1 MRRAGIVAIATVAGF
16 AALMSFHS
24 KPATLSLGS
33 LGAAT
38 TTRASTASTS
48 GGSPHAGSGPTGT
61 SSTTTT
67 SSPTRETTTTS
78 AASTSITPT
87 STTPVTTRT
96 SPQSV
101 ATRIVT
107 GTSINYT
114 YGTLAVSVTG
124 TVSHIT
130 KVNIASISDGGD
142 SRSQS
147 IDEYAIPIL
156 ESQALSAQGANIQGV
171 SGASYTSSGFEQ
183 SLQSALIKLR
193 QP

>member
-1 MRRAGIVAIATVAGF
+1 VRRAGFVAIATVAGF
-16 AALMSFHS
+16 AGLMSFHS

-38 TTRASTASTS
+38 TTRPSSTS
-48 GGSPHAGSGPTGT
+48 TRSGSSPAGSGTTST

-67 SSPTRETTTTS
+67 SSPARETTTTT
-78 AASTSITPT
+78 AVASTT
-87 STTPVTTRT
+87 STAPTTTTTLAQPVTTRT
-96 SPQSV
+96 
-101 ATRIVT
+101 VT

-124 TVSHIT
+124 SASHIS
-130 KVNIASISDGGD
+130 KVSIASISDGGD

-156 ESQALSAQGANIQGV
+156 ESQALSVQSANIQGV

-193 QP
+193 QS